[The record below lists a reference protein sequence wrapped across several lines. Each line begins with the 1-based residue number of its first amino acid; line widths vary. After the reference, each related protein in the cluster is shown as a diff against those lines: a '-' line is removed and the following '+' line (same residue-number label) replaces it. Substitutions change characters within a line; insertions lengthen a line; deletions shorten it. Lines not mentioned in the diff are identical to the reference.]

1 LGKKTKGITMSKKHY
16 IKFAKII
23 KKNNRYNQNKEYLIK
38 DIVKY
43 FKQEN
48 PRFDEKRFS
57 EACK

>member
-1 LGKKTKGITMSKKHY
+1 MGKKHY
-16 IKFAKII
+16 IEFAKII

-48 PRFDEKRFS
+48 PKFNEKRFS